1 MRMPRFVGIIQIV
14 SRFDSKVGNEF
25 DYTGQPAR
33 IVHPP
38 PTADAE

>member
-25 DYTGQPAR
+25 EYIGQPAR